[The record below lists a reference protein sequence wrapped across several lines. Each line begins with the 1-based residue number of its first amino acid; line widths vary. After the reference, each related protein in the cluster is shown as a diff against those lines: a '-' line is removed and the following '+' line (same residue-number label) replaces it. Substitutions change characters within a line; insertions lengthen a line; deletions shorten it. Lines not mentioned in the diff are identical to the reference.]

1 MRVIAVLL
9 SLFVVVWPFR
19 LPAAGA
25 GAITNLSEDTMDQS
39 SQKSDSTVLQDVK
52 LTVIFDN
59 YESAPGLKT
68 AWGFACL
75 VETDDVTLLF
85 DTGGDGDILLH
96 NMSALKIDP
105 GAIDILMI
113 SHDHWD
119 HTGGLADVLPQ
130 LKKPDIFLLKSFS
143 EDSRK
148 VAAGDSGRVHLLT
161 GPEEI
166 TKGMV
171 SSGEMG
177 SGIKEQALIIRTR
190 DGAIIITGCAH
201 PGIVSIVE
209 KAIELTGDDILFVVG
224 GFHLL
229 QMAEKELG
237 AIIERLKE
245 LHVRFVA
252 PSHCSGDAA
261 RRLFAEAF
269 GDRFVEVGAGKIV
282 TLDDLSSSGKE

>member
-25 GAITNLSEDTMDQS
+25 GAITNFSEDTMDQS

-119 HTGGLADVLPQ
+119 HTGGFADVLPQ
-130 LKKPDIFLLKSFS
+130 LKNPDIFLLESFS
-143 EDSRK
+143 EGLRK
-148 VAAGDSGRVHLLT
+148 AAAGDSGRVHLLT
-161 GPEEI
+161 GPGEI

-171 SSGEMG
+171 SSGEIG
-177 SGIKEQALIIRTR
+177 GDIKEQALIIRTR

-209 KAIELTGDDILFVVG
+209 KAIKLTGDDILFVVG

-229 QMAEKELG
+229 RMGEREFG
-237 AIIERLKE
+237 AIIARLKE

-282 TLDDLSSSGKE
+282 TLDDLSYRGED